1 MSKPPMTAAEEWRQ
15 GWTLALACL
24 TGFGF
29 FSVLLAATGVFI
41 QPLTDEFG
49 WSRSLLSSGPAIATG
64 VTALLGPFYGALID
78 RYGSRRLALPGT
90 ILTAL
95 AVSVFGLANGSSTQW
110 ILFWVLFGLASTT
123 IKSTIWTA
131 AVAGT
136 FFKGRG
142 LAIGITVSG
151 TALAQAVVPPLANT
165 LIGAFGWRASF
176 VWIAVGWGSISFLLS
191 WLFLYDIHDRA
202 AGRDRKG
209 KASGEKAAPS
219 GRVSLAG
226 LSVGEAWRN
235 SALWRVGIASFV
247 VMLLTIG
254 LGIHLFPILTEAGVT
269 RSTAAWLTSLGGVA
283 GIVGK
288 LVTGV
293 LLDRFRPNW
302 VGGLTMGVT
311 ALTFGILIFAMNSLP
326 LIVMAIIVNGYAA
339 GTKTQIY
346 SYLTAGY
353 AGLKNFGKIYGML
366 SAMVAL
372 AAGLGPMVAG
382 VIYDVA
388 GGYGPFL
395 AAGVLGCLLGGAL
408 LITLPAYPKWEQEPA
423 RA

>member
-1 MSKPPMTAAEEWRQ
+1 MNQPPMTAADEWRQ
-15 GWTLALACL
+15 GWSLALACL

-29 FSVLLAATGVFI
+29 FSVLLATTGVFI

-64 VTALLGPFYGALID
+64 VTALLGPFYGAMID
-78 RYGSRRLALPGT
+78 RFGSRRLALPGT
-90 ILTAL
+90 VLTVA
-95 AVSVFGLANGSSTQW
+95 AMSVFSLANGSTVQW
-110 ILFWVLFGLASTT
+110 IFFWVLFGLASTT

-151 TALAQAVVPPLANT
+151 TALAQAVVPPVANE
-165 LIGAFGWRASF
+165 LIAAFGWRASY
-176 VWIAVGWGSISFLLS
+176 VWLAVGWGSISFLLS

-202 AGRDRKG
+202 AGRNGKG
-209 KASGEKAAPS
+209 KRSGQTGAPS
-219 GRVSLAG
+219 QRVALTG
-226 LSVGEAWRN
+226 LSVAEAWRS

-254 LGIHLFPILTEAGVT
+254 LGIHLFPILTEAGVS

-293 LLDRFRPNW
+293 LLDRYRPNW

-311 ALTFGILIFAMNSLP
+311 ALTFGILIFALDSLV
-326 LIVMAIIVNGYAA
+326 LILIAIVVNGYAA

-366 SAMVAL
+366 SAFVAL

-382 VIYDVA
+382 VTYDLA

-408 LITLPAYPKWEQEPA
+408 LITLPAYPNWEQEPA